1 MVLAFVLLTTFAAIV
16 VGVWSYIAT
25 VDRLVA
31 EVDRSLADIAS
42 FAHDRGPGDEGPAG
56 PAGGS
61 VFTTQILDGTGAVTT
76 AEPGPAI
83 PVTDEDR
90 AIATGADRG
99 ARSYRDVV
107 IEDERYRLLTAA
119 LTGTGGAVQVIRSL
133 AEGDRLSASLRD
145 GVGIAVLV
153 VALVAA
159 AAGWLIAR
167 QLTRRLEQ
175 MARAA
180 DEIASTGRLDVPVP
194 AGGRDE
200 IATLGAALGGML
212 ASLRRSREAQQR
224 LVEDAGH
231 ELRTPLTSIR
241 TNITVLRRHPEL
253 DDASRGRLIEDLD
266 SETRELT
273 ALTNELVEL
282 AADRRD
288 DEPLEEVA
296 LGPLV
301 ERAAARARRRSGRGI
316 LTETD
321 ASVVLGRPA
330 ALDRAVTNLL
340 DNAAKFDASG
350 GPIGVAVHAGSVS
363 VSDRGPGIALED
375 RPYVFDRFYR
385 STAARGSPGS
395 GLGLA
400 IVRDV
405 AEAHGGS
412 VFTRDR
418 PGGGA
423 VVGFTLPTL
432 TS

>member
-1 MVLAFVLLTTFAAIV
+1 MSLRTRLVLAFVLLTTLAAIV

-31 EVDRSLADIAS
+31 EIDRSLADMAS
-42 FAHDRGPGDEGPAG
+42 IVRDRGPGGEGPDG
-56 PAGGS
+56 PSGGS
-61 VFTTQILDGTGAVTT
+61 VFTVQILDGTGAVST

-90 AIATGADRG
+90 AVATGADRS
-99 ARSYRDVV
+99 ALTYRDTV
-107 IEDERYRLLTAA
+107 IEGERYRLLTAA
-119 LTGTGGAVQVIRSL
+119 LTGTGGTVQVIRSL
-133 AEGDRLSASLRD
+133 TEVDRLSASLRD
-145 GVGIAVLV
+145 GIGIAVLV

-159 AAGWLIAR
+159 AVGW
-167 QLTRRLEQ
+167 
-175 MARAA
+175 
-180 DEIASTGRLDVPVP
+180 LDVPVP

-200 IATLGAALGGML
+200 IATLGAAMEGML
-212 ASLRRSREAQQR
+212 ASLRRSRESQQR

-241 TNITVLRRHPEL
+241 TNISVLRRHPEL
-253 DDASRGRLIEDLD
+253 DDANRGRVLEDLD

-282 AADRRD
+282 AADQRD

-301 ERAAARARRRSGRGI
+301 ERAAARARRRSGREI
-316 LTETD
+316 LTEAD

-350 GPIGVAVHAGSVS
+350 GPIGMAVHAGSVS

-375 RPYVFDRFYR
+375 RPYVFDRLYR
-385 STAARGSPGS
+385 STAARSSSGS

-412 VFTRDR
+412 AFAEDR